1 MLSCIDFES
10 KRAVSD
16 YLFHLLKVFTL
27 QHTSNTKKPVTLQHT
42 SNTNLL
48 KLKKLSF
55 LLNLAPK
62 QEHVARAN
70 AHFTT
75 TQR

>member
-16 YLFHLLKVFTL
+16 YLFHLLKVSKYILYNF
-27 QHTSNTKKPVTLQHT
+27 TLQHT